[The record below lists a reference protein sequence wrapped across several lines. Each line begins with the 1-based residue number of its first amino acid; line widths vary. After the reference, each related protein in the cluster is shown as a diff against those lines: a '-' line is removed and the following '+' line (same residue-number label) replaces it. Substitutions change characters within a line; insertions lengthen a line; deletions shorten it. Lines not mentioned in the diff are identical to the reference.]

1 VKDKSGRGDHEGVMN
16 FARIIT
22 LVRKN
27 LAVKCLVF
35 LFYMQE
41 VSRSHLEH
49 RMRCPEVVVSA
60 SK

>member
-1 VKDKSGRGDHEGVMN
+1 MKDEFGRDDHEGVMN

-22 LVRKN
+22 LVTKN
-27 LAVKCLVF
+27 LAVKFLVV
-35 LFYMQE
+35 LFYTQE

-49 RMRCPEVVVSA
+49 RMRCPEVVSA